1 MIFLI
6 INNERCLAMDKIMLP
21 VLILLAVFA
30 FYMAYKKF
38 QSDKAEKDAIAQMQK
53 DIERARYDKATAIS
67 NKLPLLNAQYEEKR
81 KELSIPTGCSR
92 IGVETT
98 VFGLSYEAVAPAGS
112 RSLLQRDFYFWNKD
126 STLYIFPTEDHLK
139 AEHIDYTTHPED
151 IETIIDPND
160 IPVFIIPLS
169 AIKYYNLAGTEKS
182 ETNIQTANTG
192 VNVKGAIIGG
202 LIAGDAGAIIGS
214 QHNTHNVYSTTR
226 HIDERCVD
234 LYYTENG
241 ATRIIKLSTD
251 ALSLLEKWCPEKAYG
266 FVVSQPKTA
275 GSNAVDEIKKYK
287 ELLDAGIITQNEFDA
302 KKKQLLNI
310 L

>member
-1 MIFLI
+1 M
-6 INNERCLAMDKIMLP
+6 EYIMLP
-21 VLILLAVFA
+21 VLIFLAVFA
-30 FYMAYKKF
+30 FYMAYKKS
-38 QSDKAEKDAIAQMQK
+38 QSNKAEKDVLAQKQA
-53 DIERARYDKATAIS
+53 DIVRAQNDKATAIS
-67 NKLPLLNAQYEEKR
+67 NKLPLLNAQYEAKR
-81 KELSIPTGCSR
+81 KGLSIPTDCSR

-98 VFGLSYEAVAPAGS
+98 VFGLSYKAVAPAGS

-139 AEHIDYTTHPED
+139 AEHIDYKTHPED

-226 HIDERCVD
+226 RIDERCVE
-234 LYYTENG
+234 LYYIEDG
-241 ATRIIKLSTD
+241 STRIIKLSTD

-266 FVVSQPKTA
+266 FVISQPETVKT
-275 GSNAVDEIKKYK
+275 GVVDEIKGYK
-287 ELLDAGIITQNEFDA
+287 ELLDAGIITPDEFDA
-302 KKKQLLNI
+302 KKKQFLN

>member
-1 MIFLI
+1 M
-6 INNERCLAMDKIMLP
+6 EYIMLP
-21 VLILLAVFA
+21 VLIAIAVFA
-30 FYMAYKKF
+30 FYMAYKKS
-38 QSDKAEKDAIAQMQK
+38 QSNKAEKDALTQKQAEIVKAQN
-53 DIERARYDKATAIS
+53 DKATAIS
-67 NKLPLLNAQYEEKR
+67 NKLPLLNAQYEAKR
-81 KELSIPTGCSR
+81 KGLSIPAECSR

-98 VFGLSYEAVAPAGS
+98 VFGLSYKAEAPAGS
-112 RSLLQRDFYFWNKD
+112 RSLLQRDFYFWKKD

-139 AEHIDYTTHPED
+139 AEHIDYKTHPED

-251 ALSLLEKWCPEKAYG
+251 ALSLLEKWCPEK
-266 FVVSQPKTA
+266 
-275 GSNAVDEIKKYK
+275 DMD
-287 ELLDAGIITQNEFDA
+287 LW
-302 KKKQLLNI
+302 
-310 L
+310 